1 MNWRKRKKE
10 LDKKYEYFWN
20 HIGIERM
27 EKINPTSRLG
37 IALDQKALT
46 LIEYYADRGEI
57 VNAQKIILE
66 NLENEFDQKEKKGMA
81 TLKDLLIETY
91 DIFVEGNIYFC
102 VPKNGMINQDYEYE
116 ERDIAELNCEIGQV
130 DGFNTDELE
139 LAMVS
144 STGIVALTTAWRPS
158 VIENPELPQ
167 GRIMEW
173 TDKKGITDNA
183 GMNSGA
189 NT

>member
-1 MNWRKRKKE
+1 MDWRKRKKE

-20 HIGIERM
+20 NVGI
-27 EKINPTSRLG
+27 NG
-37 IALDQKALT
+37 IDSK
-46 LIEYYADRGEI
+46 
-57 VNAQKIILE
+57 
-66 NLENEFDQKEKKGMA
+66 KEKVVVVGFPPKKSIGDVVTLQNHISYWTDKSGKILVELEEGKRVA
-81 TLKDLLIETY
+81 TLKDLLVETY

-139 LAMVS
+139 LTMVS
-144 STGIVALTTAWRPS
+144 STGIVALTTAWRPP

-189 NT
+189 DT

>member
-20 HIGIERM
+20 HIGINDRAR
-27 EKINPTSRLG
+27 EKVVLLG
-37 IALDQKALT
+37 
-46 LIEYYADRGEI
+46 
-57 VNAQKIILE
+57 
-66 NLENEFDQKEKKGMA
+66 FPPKEKKGMA

-144 STGIVALTTAWRPS
+144 STGIVALTTAWRPP

-189 NT
+189 DT